1 MRGEEMMGREW
12 GMRWGHKRVVGVVHG
27 IIIMSLLLL
36 WAPVE
41 EEMII
46 SIEEWW

>member
-1 MRGEEMMGREW
+1 MRGEEMMGRGW
-12 GMRWGHKRVVGVVHG
+12 GLRWGHKRVVGVVHG
-27 IIIMSLLLL
+27 IIIMSLLL

-46 SIEEWW
+46 ISIEE